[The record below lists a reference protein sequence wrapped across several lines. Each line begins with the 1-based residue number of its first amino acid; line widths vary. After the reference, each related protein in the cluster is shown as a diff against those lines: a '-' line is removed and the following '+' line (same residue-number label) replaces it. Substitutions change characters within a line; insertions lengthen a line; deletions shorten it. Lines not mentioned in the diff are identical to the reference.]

1 VAPREEPVSAPILEA
16 EGLTR
21 RFGDFAAVDGV
32 DLRVAEGTIHSVIGP
47 NGAGKTTLF
56 RLLTGILRPTSGA
69 LRFAGERIE
78 GRRPHVIA
86 RKGLV
91 QSFQMTSIF
100 PRLTVLESVQAAI
113 VARER
118 RALDMLTRFQRST
131 VPEALELLDAVG
143 LADFAGVRATTLSHG
158 DQRALD
164 IALALATGPRLLL
177 LDEPTAG
184 MSPRETQRITGLV
197 ADLARE
203 RRLTVLFSE
212 HDMDV
217 VFGISQRVT
226 VLHQGAVIA
235 EGSVAEV
242 QVDPQVMAV
251 YLGEDS
257 LVHEEAP
264 A

>member
-1 VAPREEPVSAPILEA
+1 MSEPILVA
-16 EGLTR
+16 EGLTKH
-21 RFGDFAAVDGV
+21 FGPFTAVNAVD
-32 DLRVAEGTIHSVIGP
+32 LSVAPGAIHSVIGP

-56 RLLTGILRPTSGA
+56 RLLTGILAPSSGS
-69 LRFAGERIE
+69 LSLLGERIE
-78 GRRPHVIA
+78 GRRAHVIA

-100 PRLTVLESVQAAI
+100 PRLSVLESVQAAI

-118 RALDMLTRFQRST
+118 RTFDVFTRYQRST
-131 VPEALELLDAVG
+131 VPEALELLDSVG
-143 LADFAGVRATTLSHG
+143 LGNFAGTRAATLSHG

-164 IALALATGPRLLL
+164 IALALATGPKLLL

-184 MSPRETQRITGLV
+184 MSPSETHRITQLV

-203 RRLTVLFSE
+203 RGLTVLFSE

-217 VFGISQRVT
+217 VFGISDRVT

-235 EGSVAEV
+235 EGSVSEV
-242 QVDPQVMAV
+242 QADRQVMAV
-251 YLGEDS
+251 YLGES
-257 LVHEEAP
+257 LQPEEAR